1 LSRRSALALAAL
13 LTVTAAVLVFLGSR
27 QFIGYDSYWHVFIAR
42 QDRWPNFWLEV
53 RDNAHPPLF
62 FLLLR
67 LAASWLGASFLAYR
81 VVSIAAMVTSTWLIA
96 AIVRRTTG
104 SRGLAIASAAAFGLS
119 YSAVN
124 MGIEVRAYS
133 LASAFML
140 AACVFYV
147 DWLRTPAHRL
157 TIAPHAGF
165 ALTLTAAVVSS
176 YSTFFFMAAAIG
188 APLVLAAIDRGWRR
202 RLIAKVSARPAETAL
217 MFGAP
222 FAAAALAYYLHVVR
236 WAGGRLNHVPEHM
249 FDPARESAVA
259 FLWRNTLNLTAIF
272 VPGGDEFVG
281 GLYNWR
287 QWAFI
292 AVIGVV
298 SVAGLARLGRTRRI
312 GPGAVAV
319 LLITMM
325 VALNAVAGL
334 ASRYP
339 YGGVL
344 RHEFFLVPFAVT
356 AFFTLIDAAR
366 RGLRGAFGSRALWT
380 ALAACGVLASVA
392 SWTSTFRIAPEA
404 LFQAQM
410 DRFRETVRDPEA
422 VLVDQFTF
430 INFFSHHHDWRWR
443 LDGEWPKDAV
453 RQVWI
458 VETGPRSQKLC
469 RENRQWAMDMS
480 HVGTYWSLEQCAQK
494 SRTSRVALFRTQWSL
509 QRPSWDTTKTLQFVE
524 TLARKTE
531 LTPVVVATDGG
542 DVYADFAV
550 SNALS
555 GRISVTRATYGA
567 NCRATEGNATA
578 AVRNRCDG
586 RSRCLFEVQVSE
598 LGDPFQGCPK
608 DFTVDWQCERD
619 STPRTVTLAAEA
631 GFGSVARLVCGR

>member
-1 LSRRSALALAAL
+1 LSRRSALVLAAL

-42 QDRWPNFWLEV
+42 QDRWPNFWQEV

-67 LAASWLGASFLAYR
+67 LAAAWLGPTFLAYR
-81 VVSIAAMVTSTWLIA
+81 AVSIAAMVASTWLIA
-96 AIVRRTTG
+96 AIVRRTTC
-104 SRGLAIASAAAFGLS
+104 SRGLAIAAAAAFGLS
-119 YSAVN
+119 YNAVN
-124 MGIEVRAYS
+124 IGIEVRAYS

-140 AACVFYV
+140 AACVFYI

-157 TIAPHAGF
+157 TIAPHVGF

-176 YSTFFFMAAAIG
+176 YSTFFFMTAAVGTPA
-188 APLVLAAIDRGWRR
+188 VLAVVDRGWRR
-202 RLIAKVSARPAETAL
+202 RLMAKFSSRPAATAL
-217 MFGAP
+217 MFGPP
-222 FAAAALAYYLHVVR
+222 FVVAAIAYYLHVIR
-236 WAGGRLNHVPEHM
+236 WAGGLNHVPEHM
-249 FDPARESAVA
+249 FDATRETVVA
-259 FLWRNTLNLTAIF
+259 FLWRNTLNLAAIL
-272 VPGGDEFVG
+272 VPGGDEFVA
-281 GLYNWR
+281 GLHNWR
-287 QWAFI
+287 QWAFV
-292 AVIGVV
+292 AVI
-298 SVAGLARLGRTRRI
+298 AGMSLLGLTRLVRTRRV

-319 LLITMM
+319 LLLGMM

-356 AFFTLIDAAR
+356 GFFTLIDAAR
-366 RGLRGAFGSRALWT
+366 RSVRGAFRSRALW
-380 ALAACGVLASVA
+380 AAAATCGILASVA

-410 DRFRETVRDPEA
+410 DRFKATARDPDA
-422 VLVDQFTF
+422 VLVDLFTF
-430 INFFSHHHDWRWR
+430 INFFSHHHDWQWR

-453 RQVWI
+453 RQVWL
-458 VETGPRSQKLC
+458 VEKDSRRQKLC
-469 RENRQWAMDMS
+469 RENRQWAMDMAN
-480 HVGTYWSLEQCAQK
+480 VATYWSLEQCAEK

-509 QRPSWDTTKTLQFVE
+509 QQPSWDTAKTSQFVE
-524 TLARKTE
+524 ALSRKAE
-531 LTPVVVATDGG
+531 LTPIILAGDSG
-542 DVYADFAV
+542 DVYAEFAV
-550 SNALS
+550 SNSLA

-567 NCRATEGNATA
+567 NCRAAEGNATA

-598 LGDPFQGCPK
+598 LGDPSHGCLK
-608 DFTVDWQCERD
+608 EFTVDWRCERD
-619 STPRTVTLAAEA
+619 PTLHNVTLPAEA